1 MCVEDIPSSRVIVDV
16 KLGAKRGFCN
26 PAESI
31 FVSVLGV
38 SKAYLQKIIAIHISV
53 IFFPLTSWHIFR
65 ENIFF
70 LIYCYLFIKFTDLK
84 KNLFVPPGPRS

>member
-1 MCVEDIPSSRVIVDV
+1 MSPFGALQFVQRIENTINQVINPSPSCLCFLSAVCVEDIPSSRVIVDV

-31 FVSVLGV
+31 FVSVLDV

-53 IFFPLTSWHIFR
+53 IFF
-65 ENIFF
+65 F
-70 LIYCYLFIKFTDLK
+70 L
-84 KNLFVPPGPRS
+84 